1 MLSNAVTWHLT
12 TNFYNTTMYKI
23 NTLKLNILKIITCVM
38 IVFSFIVSIC
48 AIFNVLYIK
57 TYVNGLSMLP
67 TLNSS
72 LEQSGKRDIVY
83 INRFGKVEVGDI
95 VVLDLRDNPNFESYA
110 IKRLIATENDI
121 VNIEYDSENRQYN
134 LLVNDKIVTSKEYV
148 DFGYNT
154 YDCFKRYIENYQQ
167 DSTRIVKENG
177 TIKGVIIKKGEV
189 FVLGDN
195 WEVSKDSSLI
205 GPVMAKN
212 IVGRVDIIIEPNENS
227 LIEILKG
234 IF

>member
-1 MLSNAVTWHLT
+1 
-12 TNFYNTTMYKI
+12 MYKI

-38 IVFSFIVSIC
+38 IVFSLIVSVC

-57 TYVNGLSMLP
+57 TYVNGLSMFP

-72 LEQSGKRDIVY
+72 LEQTGKRDILY

-95 VVLDLRDNPNFESYA
+95 VVLDLRDNPNFNSYA
-110 IKRLIATENDI
+110 VKRLIAIENDI
-121 VNIEYDSENRQYN
+121 VNIEYDVENRQYN
-134 LLVNDKIVTSKEYV
+134 LLVNNKIVISKEHI

-154 YDCFKRYIENYQQ
+154 YDCFKRYIENHQQ
-167 DSTRIVKENG
+167 DSTRIAKENG
-177 TIKGVIIKKGEV
+177 VVKGVIIKKDEV

-205 GPVMAKN
+205 GPISEKN
-212 IVGRVDIIIEPNENS
+212 IVGRVDIIIEPNENDF
-227 LIEILKG
+227 IEILKG